1 MKSPELERYDYIVI
15 GAGSKG
21 RAARWRSGI
30 HFRTNEVLLHSN
42 PLGLK
47 GCGEAGR
54 LGRTLQ

>member
-1 MKSPELERYDYIVI
+1 MPR
-15 GAGSKG
+15 
-21 RAARWRSGI
+21 I
-30 HFRTNEVLLHSN
+30 HFRTNEFLLHSN